1 MWRRGVLTAR
11 DRRFITLSCVGAA
24 GAITPIETHVW
35 AALNSDDLT
44 YAEFDEFVL
53 FFGTQLGWPK
63 ASVLT
68 MHGMMA
74 AFRLAEE
81 RGQPLEQHDF
91 ERWVDPVD
99 DDTRRQ
105 RGEAAY
111 LDVHGV
117 PSPPAPTA
125 FRGRAYLDFLYGEI
139 WTRDAAPDPA
149 RPADRQHLLRRGR
162 RRRRGGEP
170 STSGAALAME
180 ELTYEEL
187 QELVVHYAVYLG
199 WTARAAA
206 STTCSSRRPAT
217 RASRRRE
224 RRPHAPRRLRRPR
237 QPGRADG
244 PAHRRRRVPDHA
256 LGPPRRSRSS
266 PSATPRRRWR
276 RSRPSSGAASDV
288 LGVCVVD
295 DAGVDE
301 VLRGPDGA
309 LAAMADGSI
318 VVVHSTVHPDD
329 LRAAAGGLPRTSTC
343 STRRSAAAAH
353 KAAAGE
359 LLVMVGG
366 PAEVVDRCRPVLETF
381 GDPVLHVGPARR
393 RARRPRSSTTR
404 CSPRSWRSPPR
415 SSPSPRPGTSTTQ
428 AVATILASGSGRS
441 YAAEVV
447 AGSGF
452 DLDGLAPFAGEL
464 LAKDVGILVD
474 RAGLTD
480 TVLLAAADRAL
491 ARWA

>member
-1 MWRRGVLTAR
+1 MSEWSNRDERQAAARAEYERIMTSGSPDPTGAYIDTGVIGFVFGEMWRRGVLTAR

-81 RGQPLEQHDF
+81 RDQPLEQHDF

-139 WTRDAAPDPA
+139 WTRQ
-149 RPADRQHLLRRGR
+149 QHLTRRDR
-162 RRRRGGEP
+162 RIVSICCAAAGGVDEEAAEHLH
-170 STSGAALAME
+170 AALAME

-199 WTARAAA
+199 WTFG
-206 STTCSSRRPAT
+206 
-217 RASRRRE
+217 
-224 RRPHAPRRLRRPR
+224 RRL
-237 QPGRADG
+237 
-244 PAHRRRRVPDHA
+244 
-256 LGPPRRSRSS
+256 
-266 PSATPRRRWR
+266 
-276 RSRPSSGAASDV
+276 
-288 LGVCVVD
+288 
-295 DAGVDE
+295 
-301 VLRGPDGA
+301 
-309 LAAMADGSI
+309 
-318 VVVHSTVHPDD
+318 DD
-329 LRAAAGGLPRTSTC
+329 LLV
-343 STRRSAAAAH
+343 SAA
-353 KAAAGE
+353 
-359 LLVMVGG
+359 
-366 PAEVVDRCRPVLETF
+366 R
-381 GDPVLHVGPARR
+381 
-393 RARRPRSSTTR
+393 
-404 CSPRSWRSPPR
+404 
-415 SSPSPRPGTSTTQ
+415 
-428 AVATILASGSGRS
+428 
-441 YAAEVV
+441 V
-447 AGSGF
+447 AGIETS
-452 DLDGLAPFAGEL
+452 
-464 LAKDVGILVD
+464 
-474 RAGLTD
+474 
-480 TVLLAAADRAL
+480 
-491 ARWA
+491 